1 MADRKLLVDEVQIVL
16 HGAATVRF
24 DERLTVALDINTRGT
39 LLVVQIA
46 KEMRRLEA
54 FVHVS
59 TAYSNCVINHINEVY
74 YPENLTC
81 SFDKIL
87 ALRETLSDDIIDKM
101 TPTLLEKF
109 PNTYT
114 FTKALAEQVVQT
126 EAINLPTCVFRPGI
140 STYDLN
146 QWFLHSEN

>member
-1 MADRKLLVDEVQIVL
+1 LVDEVQIVL

-24 DERLTVALDINTRGT
+24 DEPLTVALDINTRGT
-39 LLVVQIA
+39 LLVIQIA
-46 KEMRRLEA
+46 KEMRCLEA

-59 TAYSNCVINHINEVY
+59 TAYTNCLIHHINEVF
-74 YPENLTC
+74 YPEKLTC

-87 ALRETLSDDIIDKM
+87 ELREMLSNDLIDKM
-101 TPTLLEKF
+101 TPALLDKF

-114 FTKALAEQVVQT
+114 FTKALAEQAVQK
-126 EAINLPTCVFRPGI
+126 EAIGLPTCVFRPGI
-140 STYDLN
+140 STYHLN